1 MNIDINFGITEIQ
14 VLNSILISVIKNIDI
29 NIDI

>member
-1 MNIDINFGITEIQ
+1 MNIDINFGITGIQ
-14 VLNSILISVIKNIDI
+14 VLNIYINFVIKNIDI